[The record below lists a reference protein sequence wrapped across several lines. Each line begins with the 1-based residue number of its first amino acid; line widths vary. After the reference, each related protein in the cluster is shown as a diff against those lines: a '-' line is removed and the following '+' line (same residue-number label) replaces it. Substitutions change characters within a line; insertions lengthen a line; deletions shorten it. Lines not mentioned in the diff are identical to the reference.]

1 MPSRAEAG
9 QHQPEPRSPLFPAHP
24 SIFLPPWR
32 SADLCTP
39 PTRFTTVAAVEKFDL
54 GARERRVRLNLSPA
68 EPKRAKPSPC
78 PTWAS
83 LTDSRLKPRQA
94 QGAALEES
102 SEAGLGRNQGWA
114 EPGRPQSLPH
124 HSIFLPPWRSKEKS
138 CKQTAPPHLA
148 KFRWHCSATWE
159 DKKHRGGREGA
170 GWMAGWLGGRLGR
183 LAGGSRRNGWVV
195 VD

>member
-114 EPGRPQSLPH
+114 EPGRPQSWSMLNPILVTPH
-124 HSIFLPPWRSKEKS
+124 FSKPVFVFAKV
-138 CKQTAPPHLA
+138 APGLA
-148 KFRWHCSATWE
+148 
-159 DKKHRGGREGA
+159 EGQ
-170 GWMAGWLGGRLGR
+170 L
-183 LAGGSRRNGWVV
+183 SP
-195 VD
+195 